1 MVFILEDDLKRA
13 EMQEILGLK
22 DRETF
27 VLNYL
32 NPSLESAYIDMT
44 IPEIPTHKE
53 QRYRLTAKG
62 VTLKKQLL
70 KSKKRK

>member
-1 MVFILEDDLKRA
+1 M
-13 EMQEILGLK
+13 GLK

-32 NPSLESAYIDMT
+32 NPSLESAYIEMT
-44 IPEIPTHKE
+44 ITEIPTHKE

-62 VTLKKQLL
+62 VAL
-70 KSKKRK
+70 KRKFQKGKRKK